1 MRKPLLTGLVAAAV
15 VAASLGCTVQ
25 NAILGTAVAAQALFI
40 GDADEIKI
48 GKETRDKVLVEY
60 PAYPNPVLRD
70 YLQDL
75 GERLVK
81 QSERKNLK
89 YEWYVVDSKEI
100 NAFAAPGGFV
110 FVTTGALKLMKNE
123 AQLAG
128 VLGHEIGHVAKY
140 HSINGIRQTLIAQGV
155 VVGVVGQ
162 AGDKLTQ
169 LGANIAANLIL
180 KHGDRNQ
187 ELESDRLGAEYAYAL
202 GYDPREL
209 GGFLKDLSEQGGE
222 TPGWLTWFSD
232 HPGTNDR
239 LRLLTEFFGVKK
251 WTFAGKTKNEAEYQA
266 KVLTTLGVAPRPAAS
281 ASPLPAASADP
292 APAATPAGSPAPA
305 ATPAPAASPAV
316 TPGEGTPQPSPR
328 AS

>member
-1 MRKPLLTGLVAAAV
+1 MRKSMLTALTAAAI
-15 VAASLGCTVQ
+15 ATSLGCTVQ

-48 GKETRDKVLVEY
+48 GRETRDKVLVEY
-60 PAYPNPVLRD
+60 PPYPNPVLRD

-75 GERLVK
+75 GERLVA

-155 VVGVVGQ
+155 VVGAVGQ
-162 AGDKLTQ
+162 SASQLTQ
-169 LGANIAANLIL
+169 LGANLAANLIL
-180 KHGDRNQ
+180 KHGDRGQ

-209 GGFLKDLSEQGGE
+209 GGFLDALSQESGE
-222 TPGWLTWFSD
+222 TPAWLTWFSD

-239 LRLLTEFFGVKK
+239 LRLLTEFFDMKK
-251 WTFAGKTKNEAEYQA
+251 WTFTAKKKNEAEYQTQ
-266 KVLTTLGVAPRPAAS
+266 VLATLGVAAPAAVTT
-281 ASPLPAASADP
+281 P
-292 APAATPAGSPAPA
+292 APAAASPDPAGSPAPA
-305 ATPAPAASPAV
+305 ATATPKPAPTAAPTAAA
-316 TPGEGTPQPSPR
+316 TPFPI
-328 AS
+328 